1 MHTDESITS
10 DKAAD
15 DQSAYPANTHDLQT
29 YRDAQKALARFP
41 VPILL
46 HAKDG
51 HERLY
56 VAAFDGT
63 GNDADGNPNEIT
75 NVGMIRNQISA
86 RQSGGNQ
93 SVAVGYESGIG
104 TQSNAVTRLVDGA
117 LGYSYEARIEQMYWK
132 FAKQVKLWRAG
143 DPDVQVRLAD
153 IGFSRGAVEADGF
166 ARLVDERGVLD
177 PSSRTVAR
185 DAQGREVVTYTRT
198 LIPPGEIAQTLAL
211 LDPVATGVPRWHDRR
226 PPPSVISGFQVIAED
241 ERRGLFKSN
250 HIIDPGM
257 SGDGR
262 FLGVVVGGAH
272 SDIGGGYLRNGL
284 AVLSGNLVID
294 YLNAQSDTPFLVKQP
309 APAAELDVVH
319 RPERAL
325 PYRFLPRVDRSSPDG
340 YDAVLVSPLM
350 RGRVPDALDAEPMD
364 VSLSDRFQRHP
375 AMATPTPT
383 APASLA
389 SGVPEADASMRID
402 RLFDRLHA
410 AARSV
415 DREAIADTLSA
426 YRRSPEGR
434 QWSEDVQAHVQQV
447 FEATR
452 LQQPIHALATS
463 DPERRHV
470 FAMGH

>member
-1 MHTDESITS
+1 M
-10 DKAAD
+10 
-15 DQSAYPANTHDLQT
+15 
-29 YRDAQKALARFP
+29 
-41 VPILL
+41 
-46 HAKDG
+46 
-51 HERLY
+51 
-56 VAAFDGT
+56 
-63 GNDADGNPNEIT
+63 
-75 NVGMIRNQISA
+75 
-86 RQSGGNQ
+86 
-93 SVAVGYESGIG
+93 
-104 TQSNAVTRLVDGA
+104 
-117 LGYSYEARIEQMYWK
+117 
-132 FAKQVKLWRAG
+132 
-143 DPDVQVRLAD
+143 
-153 IGFSRGAVEADGF
+153 
-166 ARLVDERGVLD
+166 
-177 PSSRTVAR
+177 
-185 DAQGREVVTYTRT
+185 
-198 LIPPGEIAQTLAL
+198 
-211 LDPVATGVPRWHDRR
+211 
-226 PPPSVISGFQVIAED
+226 
-241 ERRGLFKSN
+241 
-250 HIIDPGM
+250 
-257 SGDGR
+257 
-262 FLGVVVGGAH
+262 
-272 SDIGGGYLRNGL
+272 
-284 AVLSGNLVID
+284 ID

-319 RPERAL
+319 RPEWAL

-389 SGVPEADASMRID
+389 SGVPDADASMRID

-415 DREAIADTLSA
+415 DREAMADTLSA

-447 FEATR
+447 FEVTR

>member
-1 MHTDESITS
+1 S

-143 DPDVQVRLAD
+143 NPDVKVRLAD

-166 ARLVDERGVLD
+166 ARLVDKRGVLILRAAQWRVMRRAGKSSPTPA
-177 PSSRTVAR
+177 PSSRQAKSRRRWPCSIRSRPAFRAGTIA
-185 DAQGREVVTYTRT
+185 GRR
-198 LIPPGEIAQTLAL
+198 
-211 LDPVATGVPRWHDRR
+211 
-226 PPPSVISGFQVIAED
+226 
-241 ERRGLFKSN
+241 
-250 HIIDPGM
+250 
-257 SGDGR
+257 
-262 FLGVVVGGAH
+262 
-272 SDIGGGYLRNGL
+272 LR
-284 AVLSGNLVID
+284 
-294 YLNAQSDTPFLVKQP
+294 
-309 APAAELDVVH
+309 
-319 RPERAL
+319 
-325 PYRFLPRVDRSSPDG
+325 
-340 YDAVLVSPLM
+340 
-350 RGRVPDALDAEPMD
+350 
-364 VSLSDRFQRHP
+364 
-375 AMATPTPT
+375 
-383 APASLA
+383 
-389 SGVPEADASMRID
+389 
-402 RLFDRLHA
+402 
-410 AARSV
+410 
-415 DREAIADTLSA
+415 
-426 YRRSPEGR
+426 
-434 QWSEDVQAHVQQV
+434 
-447 FEATR
+447 
-452 LQQPIHALATS
+452 
-463 DPERRHV
+463 
-470 FAMGH
+470 